1 MMNADLLISGGSVV
15 DGTGE
20 PLFAAD
26 VAVQDGRIA
35 EIGAIDPPK
44 GIPVLDATGLI
55 VAPGFIDI
63 HSHSDF
69 TLVVDP
75 RAMSQDYARR
85 DP

>member
-1 MMNADLLISGGSVV
+1 MMDTDLLISGGSVV
-15 DGTGE
+15 DGTGK
-20 PLFAAD
+20 PPFAAD

-35 EIGAIDPPK
+35 EIGAIEQRAE
-44 GIPVLDATGLI
+44 IPVLDATGLI

-75 RAMSQDYARR
+75 RAMSQITQGE
-85 DP
+85 